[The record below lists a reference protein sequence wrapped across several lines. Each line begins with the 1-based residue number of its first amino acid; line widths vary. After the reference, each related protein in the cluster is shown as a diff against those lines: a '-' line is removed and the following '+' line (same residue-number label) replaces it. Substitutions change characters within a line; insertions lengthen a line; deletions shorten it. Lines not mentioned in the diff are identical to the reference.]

1 MALLWEEL
9 LALKN
14 KILLLDGMSFL
25 FRAFYASSWT
35 GSIRQTKSGL
45 YTNAVYGFTKM
56 MLDYADLIQPT
67 HLIVAW
73 DVASRESL
81 LRSQWYDGYKS
92 NRVEPPAE
100 LIPQFSLVKEVTQAF
115 SIPNIG
121 LSGYEGD
128 DILGTLSRRFA
139 EEGHEVIICSGDYDN
154 LQLVSDQVH
163 VKILKNGGKHEHYC
177 PQSLLEQKGITP
189 AQVIDVKALQGD
201 TSDCIPG
208 CPGIGE
214 KTAVKLIKEHGSLDD
229 LYANLDSLTPKMRA
243 KLVENK
249 EQVYMSQKLATILSN
264 VPVELV
270 LEEASWQYDPLLV
283 LEKMNE
289 LEFSKTMLA
298 RIG

>member
-1 MALLWEEL
+1 
-9 LALKN
+9 
-14 KILLLDGMSFL
+14 MSFL

-92 NRVEPPAE
+92 NRVEPPAK

-115 SIPNIG
+115 SIPNVG

-128 DILGTLSRRFA
+128 DILGTLSKRFA
-139 EEGHEVIICSGDYDN
+139 EEGHEVIICSGDYDS
-154 LQLVSDQVH
+154 LQLVCDQVH

-177 PQSLLEQKGITP
+177 PQSLLEQKGITS

-214 KTAVKLIKEHGSLDD
+214 KTAVKLITEHGTLDN
-229 LYANLDSLTPKMRA
+229 LYANVDSLTPKMRA
-243 KLVENK
+243 KLTENK
-249 EQVYMSQKLATILSN
+249 EQVYLSQKLATILSDA
-264 VPVELV
+264 PVELM
-270 LEEASWQYDPLLV
+270 LEEASWEYDPVLV

>member
-1 MALLWEEL
+1 M
-9 LALKN
+9 ALKN

-35 GSIRQTKSGL
+35 GSIRQTQSGL

-81 LRSQWYDGYKS
+81 LRSQWYSGYKS

-139 EEGHEVIICSGDYDN
+139 EEGHDVIVCSGDYDS
-154 LQLVSDQVH
+154 LQLVCDQVH

-177 PQSLLEQKGITP
+177 PETLLEQKGITP

-249 EQVYMSQKLATILSN
+249 EQVYMSQKLATILSD
-264 VPVELV
+264 VPVDLV

>member
-1 MALLWEEL
+1 M
-9 LALKN
+9 KN

-100 LIPQFSLVKEVTQAF
+100 LIPQFSLVKEITQAF
-115 SIPNIG
+115 SIPNVG

-128 DILGTLSRRFA
+128 DILGTLSKRFA
-139 EEGHEVIICSGDYDN
+139 EEGHEVIICSGDYDS
-154 LQLVSDQVH
+154 LQLVCDQVH
-163 VKILKNGGKHEHYC
+163 VKILKNSGKHEHYC
-177 PQSLLEQKGITP
+177 PQSLLEQKGITS

-214 KTAVKLIKEHGSLDD
+214 KTAVKLITEHGTLDN
-229 LYANLDSLTPKMRA
+229 LYANVDSLTPKMRA
-243 KLVENK
+243 KLTENK
-249 EQVYMSQKLATILSN
+249 EQVYLSQKLATILSDA
-264 VPVELV
+264 PVELM
-270 LEEASWQYDPLLV
+270 LEEASWEYDPVLV

>member
-1 MALLWEEL
+1 
-9 LALKN
+9 
-14 KILLLDGMSFL
+14 MSFL

-115 SIPNIG
+115 SIPNVG

-128 DILGTLSRRFA
+128 DILGTLSKRFA

-154 LQLVSDQVH
+154 LQLVCDQVH

-177 PQSLLEQKGITP
+177 PQSLLEQKGITS

-214 KTAVKLIKEHGSLDD
+214 KTAVKLITEHGSLDN

-243 KLVENK
+243 KLTENK
-249 EQVYMSQKLATILSN
+249 DQVYLSQKLATILSDA
-264 VPVELV
+264 PVELM
-270 LEEASWQYDPLLV
+270 LEEASWEYDPVLV